1 MSLFV
6 FTGPAQRGGG
16 SFPFQRRSTV
26 HISAPALGSVGLG
39 VVVGV
44 GGLHDLEVAPVGP
57 GQVAELDQ
65 VGLMVDHVVTVGRAA
80 QHVVDDGGLPMA
92 KSP

>member
-1 MSLFV
+1 MRCLV
-6 FTGPAQRGGG
+6 QLGPVLRVA
-16 SFPFQRRSTV
+16 
-26 HISAPALGSVGLG
+26 ALS

-65 VGLMVDHVVTVGRAA
+65 VGLVVDHIVTVGCAA
-80 QHVVDDGGLPMA
+80 QLWRPVDQNVTLFVH
-92 KSP
+92 